1 MLGKLSWSAIPFS
14 QPIPMAASAFMI
26 VGIIV
31 LLAWLTFKGHW
42 RYLWDEWFTSV
53 DHKRIG
59 VMYCV
64 LALVMLIRG
73 FTDALMMR
81 SQQALAFHSAGY
93 LPPEHYDQVFTA
105 HGTIMIFFVAMT
117 FVIGLMNFVVPL
129 QLGVR
134 DVAFPTLNSVSLWLN
149 AAAILLVNM
158 SLVIGEFGRAG
169 WLAFPP
175 LSELKYSPGVGIDY
189 YLWALQI
196 SGIGTLLT
204 GVNFVTT
211 ILKIR
216 APGMTLMRMPIF
228 CWTSLASS
236 LLMVAAFPIL
246 TATFAMLLLDRYLG
260 FHFFTDT
267 AGGNSMMYM
276 NLIWAWGHP
285 EVYILILPAFGV
297 FSEVISTFSGKPLFG
312 YRSMVIAT
320 MAICILSFLV
330 WLHHFFTMGAGA
342 DVNAFFGIMS
352 MIIAVPTGV
361 KIFNWLFTLWGG
373 RVRFEEPLLW
383 ALAFMIT
390 FAIGGMTGVL
400 LAVPPADFVL
410 HNSLFLVAHF
420 HNVVIGGV
428 LFGAF
433 AGYSYWFPKA
443 FGFRLDPRTGKAAF
457 WCWLIGF
464 YVAFMP
470 LYVVGLEGMTRRM
483 QHYDVAEWHP
493 WLIVAAVGAGIIACG
508 IAFQI
513 AQLVVSIRNRE
524 KLRDF
529 TGDPWDGRTLE
540 WITFSPP
547 PHFNFAVMPNVTG
560 AEAYW
565 GIKQKAIQQRRLM
578 DLPDYQ
584 PIEMPRNSP
593 TGFIAAFFAVVTGFA
608 LIWHIW
614 WMVIVGLIGAFGTF
628 VGFAWRNR
636 YEYELPA
643 AELAHIDDERRRA
656 RIALVEGRE
665 KGIHAVGYSATKPH
679 GSRKVGW
686 IEEPHGGHL
695 GPATKRIITGYGFWI
710 FLLSDFILFAGFYA
724 AYAVL
729 AHATAGGPTAI
740 KLFDLKILAIETACL
755 LLSSFACGLASIASN
770 ARNMLWTQIGYAD
783 HRAARGGVHRPR
795 GQRVRQNDRDGCGAH
810 PQCLSLRV
818 LRAGR
823 PARGACDHRSH
834 MARNHDGA
842 VLGQGISTRHPAARI
857 VLRAVLA
864 CPGHHLG
871 RHLHQRLSSGDQP
884 MSEHETESAGGS
896 HGVDA
901 APGDEESVGEGI
913 RNYLIGLGLAAV
925 LTIASFWVV
934 SGTPLLYAPGIPMAL
949 AALAIAQMGVHLVFF
964 LHLTTGPDNMNNS
977 LALALGVLIVG
988 IVIAGSMWIMY
999 HMNMNMGIMPAS
1011 DM

>member
-26 VGIIV
+26 LGIIA
-31 LLAWLTFKGHW
+31 LLAWLTLKGHW

-93 LPPEHYDQVFTA
+93 LPPEHYDQVFSA

-158 SLVIGEFGRAG
+158 SLVIGEFSRAG
-169 WLAFPP
+169 WLGFPP
-175 LSELKYSPGVGIDY
+175 LSELKYSPGVGVDY

-383 ALAFMIT
+383 ALAFMVT

-433 AGYSYWFPKA
+433 AGYTYWFPKA

-493 WLIVAAVGAGIIACG
+493 WLIVAAAGAGIIFCG
-508 IAFQI
+508 ILLQI

-524 KLRDF
+524 KLRDL

-565 GIKQKAIQQRRLM
+565 GLKQKAIQQRRLT

-643 AELAHIDDERRRA
+643 HELAKIDEERRQA

-665 KGIHAVGYSATKPH
+665 KGIHAVEYSETKAH

-729 AHATAGGPTAI
+729 AHATAGGPTAV
-740 KLFDLKILAIETACL
+740 KLFDLRILAIETACL
-755 LLSSFACGLASIASN
+755 LLSSFACGLATIASN
-770 ARNMLWTQIGYAD
+770 ARNMMWTQIGYLITGMLG
-783 HRAARGGVHRPR
+783 AAFIGLEVSEFAKMIAMDAGPGRSAFLSAFFALVGLHGVH
-795 GQRVRQNDRDGCGAH
+795 V
-810 PQCLSLRV
+810 
-818 LRAGR
+818 
-823 PARGACDHRSH
+823 
-834 MARNHDGA
+834 
-842 VLGQGISTRHPAARI
+842 T
-857 VLRAVLA
+857 
-864 CPGHHLG
+864 
-871 RHLHQRLSSGDQP
+871 
-884 MSEHETESAGGS
+884 
-896 HGVDA
+896 
-901 APGDEESVGEGI
+901 
-913 RNYLIGLGLAAV
+913 IGLLWLGTMMAQFRAKGFRADIMRRGLCFA
-925 LTIASFWVV
+925 LFWH
-934 SGTPLLYAPGIPMAL
+934 AL
-949 AALAIAQMGVHLVFF
+949 DI
-964 LHLTTGPDNMNNS
+964 
-977 LALALGVLIVG
+977 IWVG
-988 IVIAGSMWIMY
+988 IFTNVYLLGTS
-999 HMNMNMGIMPAS
+999 P
-1011 DM
+1011 